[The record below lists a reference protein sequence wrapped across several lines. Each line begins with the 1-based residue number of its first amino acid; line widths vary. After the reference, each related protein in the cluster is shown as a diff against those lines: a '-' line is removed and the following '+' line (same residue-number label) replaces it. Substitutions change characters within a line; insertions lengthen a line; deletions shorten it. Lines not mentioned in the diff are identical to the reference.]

1 MKGIII
7 MKLTIKR
14 SVLLELVESVYE
26 AIPPQSSDPC
36 YKNYLLTI
44 SNSGI
49 DLLGSDGS
57 LSILGHLDLNQEGI
71 INYEFGAVQIPA
83 KYLADIVRKLVSDV
97 LTLELIDESL
107 LYISNEDS
115 QFRLN
120 INKAEEYPDID
131 MTLANGEE
139 LNLKFKDFLKL
150 YNSTSFAVATK
161 GPKELYCGINIQAR
175 DNKLTFAATDSFRL
189 ARRYVPLEGD
199 YHISL
204 TVPSKTL
211 AIVSHFGEFED
222 ISIKVD
228 SSKVLFKI
236 GNYVIS
242 SKIYN
247 GEFPNVDRFVPV
259 ATSYLLNV
267 NSKEFLNTID
277 LITSVGN
284 EKMLINANTE
294 KVEVSSKD
302 LAVGS
307 SKAVLKDAKFTGE
320 VFSIIFNA
328 NFVREAIKAMDSERV
343 TLAFTSES
351 RSFLV
356 KNDDVTI
363 TQVITPI
370 RTMD

>member
-1 MKGIII
+1 M
-7 MKLTIKR
+7 T
-14 SVLLELVESVYE
+14 
-26 AIPPQSSDPC
+26 
-36 YKNYLLTI
+36 
-44 SNSGI
+44 
-49 DLLGSDGS
+49 LLGSDGS

-199 YHISL
+199 YHVSL

-211 AIVSHFGEFED
+211 PPFSE
-222 ISIKVD
+222 
-228 SSKVLFKI
+228 LC
-236 GNYVIS
+236 IS
-242 SKIYN
+242 SIAL
-247 GEFPNVDRFVPV
+247 F
-259 ATSYLLNV
+259 ATSV
-267 NSKEFLNTID
+267 
-277 LITSVGN
+277 
-284 EKMLINANTE
+284 
-294 KVEVSSKD
+294 
-302 LAVGS
+302 
-307 SKAVLKDAKFTGE
+307 
-320 VFSIIFNA
+320 
-328 NFVREAIKAMDSERV
+328 
-343 TLAFTSES
+343 
-351 RSFLV
+351 
-356 KNDDVTI
+356 
-363 TQVITPI
+363 PI
-370 RTMD
+370 

>member
-1 MKGIII
+1 M
-7 MKLTIKR
+7 
-14 SVLLELVESVYE
+14 
-26 AIPPQSSDPC
+26 
-36 YKNYLLTI
+36 
-44 SNSGI
+44 
-49 DLLGSDGS
+49 
-57 LSILGHLDLNQEGI
+57 
-71 INYEFGAVQIPA
+71 
-83 KYLADIVRKLVSDV
+83 
-97 LTLELIDESL
+97 IDESL

-161 GPKELYCGINIQAR
+161 GPKELYCGINVQAR

-199 YHISL
+199 YHVSL

-302 LAVGS
+302 LAGGS

>member
-1 MKGIII
+1 M
-7 MKLTIKR
+7 T
-14 SVLLELVESVYE
+14 
-26 AIPPQSSDPC
+26 
-36 YKNYLLTI
+36 
-44 SNSGI
+44 
-49 DLLGSDGS
+49 LLGSDGS

-199 YHISL
+199 YHVSL
-204 TVPSKTL
+204 TVPTL
-211 AIVSHFGEFED
+211 V
-222 ISIKVD
+222 IKSMV
-228 SSKVLFKI
+228 FK
-236 GNYVIS
+236 NSLELTFKRY
-242 SKIYN
+242 
-247 GEFPNVDRFVPV
+247 EV
-259 ATSYLLNV
+259 ATGTNLSTFG
-267 NSKEFLNTID
+267 NSPL
-277 LITSVGN
+277 
-284 EKMLINANTE
+284 
-294 KVEVSSKD
+294 
-302 LAVGS
+302 
-307 SKAVLKDAKFTGE
+307 
-320 VFSIIFNA
+320 
-328 NFVREAIKAMDSERV
+328 
-343 TLAFTSES
+343 
-351 RSFLV
+351 
-356 KNDDVTI
+356 
-363 TQVITPI
+363 
-370 RTMD
+370 